1 MKCEDPEGDFVLLN
15 KCKTLVRFSQRARVD
30 ITELMARM
38 EELNVPFGYTEDV
51 KEIYFTVLSGMHG
64 DYSDGNLR
72 LHCGHES
79 KKIHDRTL
87 IHELAHHVDEV
98 EGISDREG
106 ILKEKMKKARYLP
119 DTYARKNLLEYIA
132 VGFEV
137 YYCGTRDEKRKMKR
151 CNPILFNTIRYLHR
165 KYKAR

>member
-1 MKCEDPEGDFVLLN
+1 MRCEDPEGDFVLLN
-15 KCKTLVRFSQRARVD
+15 RCKTLIRFSQRARIEVV
-30 ITELMARM
+30 ELMNRM

-64 DYSDGNLR
+64 DYSDGNVR

-87 IHELAHHVDEV
+87 VHELAHHIDEV
-98 EGISDREG
+98 EAIGDRPGLAE
-106 ILKEKMKKARYLP
+106 EKKKKARYLT
-119 DTYARKNLLEYIA
+119 DSYAKKNVTEYIA

-137 YYCGTRDEKRKMKR
+137 YYCGSREEKRKMKR
-151 CNPILFNTIRYLHR
+151 CNPRLFNIIRYLHR